1 MLVDILF
8 DLDFNLNE
16 FCSKTDEEL
25 VKLARNNKSATAVLL
40 SRYSRLISIKSEIY
54 AYTNTDSEDLRQEG
68 LLALL
73 KAIASFESERGVKFS
88 TFAEVCI
95 VNRMR
100 TVSAGNSK
108 KSFRSENID
117 DIIEADELSVDE
129 TPESIYLYKE
139 FITELSSGIQSA
151 LSPTEL
157 KVFNL
162 CMQGLSYRSIAEKL
176 GVSEKTVDN
185 AVQRARKKI
194 RALISKLN
202 MTV

>member
-1 MLVDILF
+1 MF
-8 DLDFNLNE
+8 DLDYNVNE

-25 VKLARNNKSATAVLL
+25 VGIAQNNKDAAAVLL

-54 AYTNTDSEDLRQEG
+54 AYSNTDSEDLRQEG

-73 KAIASFESERGVKFS
+73 KAIASFEIERGFKFS
-88 TFAEVCI
+88 GYAEVCI

-100 TVSAGNSK
+100 TIAAGGSK
-108 KSFRSENID
+108 KPFKSKSID

-139 FITELSSGIQSA
+139 FITELSSGINSV
-151 LSPTEL
+151 LSSTEL
-157 KVFNL
+157 KIFNL

-185 AVQRARKKI
+185 AVQRGRKKI